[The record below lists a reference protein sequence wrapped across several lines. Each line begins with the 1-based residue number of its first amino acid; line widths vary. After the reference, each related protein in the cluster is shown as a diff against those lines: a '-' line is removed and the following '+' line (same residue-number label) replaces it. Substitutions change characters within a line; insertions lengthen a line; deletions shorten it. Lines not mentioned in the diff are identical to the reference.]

1 MRPVAL
7 VTGPTSG
14 LGAGFA
20 KKYAS
25 LGYDLVLVARDEV
38 RLHDLASELKTMFG
52 TESEILVADLASEA
66 GRDTVAL
73 RLEKG
78 VEVLVNNADSVPPA
92 SSGPPIRRSFSL
104 NSTST
109 SPP

>member
-1 MRPVAL
+1 
-7 VTGPTSG
+7 
-14 LGAGFA
+14 
-20 KKYAS
+20 
-25 LGYDLVLVARDEV
+25 
-38 RLHDLASELKTMFG
+38 MFG

-66 GRDTVAL
+66 GRDNVAL

-78 VEVLVNNADSVPPA
+78 VEVLVNNAGFGTSWV
-92 SSGPPIRRSFSL
+92 SSGLQIRRFFSL